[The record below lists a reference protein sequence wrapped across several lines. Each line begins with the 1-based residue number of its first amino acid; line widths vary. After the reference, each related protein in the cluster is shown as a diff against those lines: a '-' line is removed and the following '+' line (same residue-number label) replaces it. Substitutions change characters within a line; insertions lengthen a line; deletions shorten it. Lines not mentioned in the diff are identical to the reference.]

1 MKWQT
6 LDGLN
11 KNIYIHRR
19 RRRRRR
25 RRRPRV
31 DARCFLRP
39 ITYVVLCTP
48 LRSFLKSRF
57 SRFHTFLVFVGV
69 RVRLSISFAPAVWRR
84 RRRFQ
89 KEDFVVF
96 RGKEKTENYVLMI
109 SLDNQIS
116 FFIVNFICTSALLS
130 LRWAKKK
137 VSRSDRSALRER
149 ERARI

>member
-11 KNIYIHRR
+11 KKYIYIEEEEEEEEDL
-19 RRRRRR
+19 
-25 RRRPRV
+25 V
-31 DARCFLRP
+31 LWRCFLRP

-57 SRFHTFLVFVGV
+57 SRFHTFLVLVGV
-69 RVRLSISFAPAVWRR
+69 RVRLSISFAPALVDVSSSSSFPEG
-84 RRRFQ
+84 RFS
-89 KEDFVVF
+89 FF
-96 RGKEKTENYVLMI
+96 TWKEKTENDFLDMI

-130 LRWAKKK
+130 LR
-137 VSRSDRSALRER
+137 
-149 ERARI
+149 